1 MKRYIVCLSLNY
13 SFCEEV
19 TAEVAKRNNAIGYE
33 IITVGT
39 KLQHQV
45 AYRGEIIL

>member
-1 MKRYIVCLSLNY
+1 MFIFKLFVLRKSYGRISQ
-13 SFCEEV
+13 
-19 TAEVAKRNNAIGYE
+19 KNNAIGYE

-39 KLQHQV
+39 KLQHQI